1 MSNREEIIAKVKGVP
16 AMPTA
21 AVRVSRLLRD
31 PDVNIAEL
39 AKAIEHDPSLAANV
53 LRVANSVYFAGPRS
67 VGTIRDAIMRMGTK
81 RVFGLTVAS
90 AIAPVAGM
98 PVRGYDL
105 EAGDL
110 WKHSVATAV
119 CSESLIEVLG
129 IPAPNYTF
137 TAALLHDIGKIVLGT
152 FVEVDAAPLM
162 NLAFEDGVPF
172 EEAETR
178 VLGINHP
185 EVGAIL
191 LEEWKLPEEV
201 VGAVRWHQE
210 PEDNDNPGNQ
220 LIVDV
225 VHAADAL
232 SLMGGFGTG
241 SDGLNYKL
249 SPAVAER
256 LELSN
261 AVAEEAVCKM
271 LEGLAEIEVLFA
283 EDWGR

>member
-1 MSNREEIIAKVKGVP
+1 MSNREEIIEKIKGVP

-21 AVRVSRLLRD
+21 AVKVSRLLRD
-31 PDVNIAEL
+31 PDVDISEL
-39 AKAIEHDPSLAANV
+39 SQAIEHDPSLAANV
-53 LRVANSVYFAGPRS
+53 LRVANSVYFAGPRA
-67 VGTIRDAIMRMGTK
+67 VGTIRDAVLRMGTK

-98 PVRGYDL
+98 AVRGYDL
-105 EAGDL
+105 EPGDL

-119 CSESLIEVLG
+119 CSDSIIHVLG
-129 IPAPNYTF
+129 MHAPNYTF

-152 FVEVDAAPLM
+152 FVEVDAAPIM

-172 EEAETR
+172 EEAESR
-178 VLGINHP
+178 VLGVSHP

-191 LEEWKLPEEV
+191 LEEWKLPDEV
-201 VGAVRWHQE
+201 VGAVRWHQQ
-210 PEDNDNPGNQ
+210 PENNDNPANQ
-220 LIVDV
+220 IIVDI

-249 SPAVAER
+249 SPVVAQR
-256 LELSN
+256 LGLTN